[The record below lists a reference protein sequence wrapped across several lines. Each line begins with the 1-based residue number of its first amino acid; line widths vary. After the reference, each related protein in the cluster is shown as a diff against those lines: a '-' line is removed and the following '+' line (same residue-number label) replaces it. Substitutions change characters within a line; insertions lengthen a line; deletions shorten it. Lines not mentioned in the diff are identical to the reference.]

1 MAVPSPCISVCQM
14 TTDGRWCEGC
24 QRTLE
29 EIAGWATLSDLDR
42 RRVWKQLPA
51 RRAEQDAHTA
61 TLFPDDDA
69 PA

>member
-1 MAVPSPCISVCQM
+1 M
-14 TTDGRWCEGC
+14 TPDRRWCEGC

-51 RRAEQDAHTA
+51 RRAEQDARAA
-61 TLFPDDDA
+61 TLFTDDDA